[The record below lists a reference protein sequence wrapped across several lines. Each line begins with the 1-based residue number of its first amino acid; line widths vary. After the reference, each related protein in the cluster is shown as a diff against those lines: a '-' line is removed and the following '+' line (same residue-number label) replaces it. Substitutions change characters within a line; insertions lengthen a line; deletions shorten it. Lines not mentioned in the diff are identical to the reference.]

1 MRRVKRRKPNEMK
14 RSQTSHDL
22 LIRGLNTADVFC
34 RCNIIIFSM
43 RTQEAG
49 LNKPCNLWSMEA
61 PAESTKS
68 NKFHWSSCLPDCA
81 SYICQSIRLLLQRAL
96 LSSHICSV
104 PIERSRGSYYI
115 LRGIYRSISL
125 LLQEN
130 IKTILVDFYSFSAK
144 QKYILSTCA
153 AELAKSIKM
162 TNLKILFLKLFKKY
176 IGRRFLK
183 N

>member
-1 MRRVKRRKPNEMK
+1 MK

-125 LLQEN
+125 LLG
-130 IKTILVDFYSFSAK
+130 
-144 QKYILSTCA
+144 KYKNDPC
-153 AELAKSIKM
+153 
-162 TNLKILFLKLFKKY
+162 
-176 IGRRFLK
+176 RFLQLFSQAEIYFVNLSSRISK
-183 N
+183 VYQNDKSQNFVFEIIQKVYRQTFLEKLMLIFIEI